1 MSATQSS
8 SPGRSVTNLS
18 ETPACCSASMLQKT
32 GWPGWPCPIHGNSAS
47 RRASALAFTPDLS
60 SSASADAKRQIAYF
74 GDTMNV
80 AARLCDQCK
89 TAEEALLVSADLL
102 RAAAVPLWLCVGT
115 PADIALRGRKAP
127 VETHAVRRDAGTG
140 SMAA

>member
-1 MSATQSS
+1 
-8 SPGRSVTNLS
+8 NLS

-80 AARLCDQCK
+80 AARLCDHCK
-89 TAEEALLVSADLL
+89 AADESLVVSADLL
-102 RAAAVPLWLCVGT
+102 ERAALPPGLVVGT
-115 PADIALRGRKAP
+115 PTSVALRGRQASVK
-127 VETHAVRRDAGTG
+127 THAVHRTAEL
-140 SMAA
+140 A